1 MITRTLYKNV
11 IAYCD
16 VTVKNNK
23 PEISA
28 EKEYTCYTPRAL
40 SEKIAL
46 SLLPE
51 GKHIINSFTSQVE
64 TLALS
69 LDDFIKYASPIKRQC
84 KEK

>member
-1 MITRTLYKNV
+1 MFTRTLHKNV

-16 VTVKNNK
+16 VTIKNNK

-28 EKEYTCYTPRAL
+28 EKEYICYTSRAL
-40 SEKIAL
+40 SEKMAL

-51 GKHIINSFTSQVE
+51 GKHIIKSVTSQVE
-64 TLALS
+64 TLMLS
-69 LDDFIKYASPIKRQC
+69 LDDFIKYATPIKRQI

>member
-1 MITRTLYKNV
+1 MFTRTLYKNV

-16 VTVKNNK
+16 ATIKNNK
-23 PEISA
+23 MELSA
-28 EKEYTCYTPRAL
+28 EKEYICYTPRAL
-40 SEKIAL
+40 SEKMAL

-51 GKHIINSFTSQVE
+51 GKHIINSVTSQVE

-69 LDDFIKYASPIKRQC
+69 LDDFIKYASPIKRQH

>member
-1 MITRTLYKNV
+1 MFTRTLYKNV

-16 VTVKNNK
+16 VTIKKDK

-28 EKEYTCYTPRAL
+28 EKEQICYTSRPL
-40 SEKIAL
+40 SEKMAL

-51 GKHIINSFTSQVE
+51 GKHIINSVTSQVE

-69 LDDFIKYASPIKRQC
+69 LDDFIKYASPIKRQH